1 MYDEYEAQ
9 FLHKAWQILQD
20 ISEQLAHNNQF
31 AGSLRQRAEQLKGSA
46 TQFAQGF
53 PLRRYNV
60 DLTKGTPALL
70 FANLSSLSDTGYST
84 RNVRI

>member
-20 ISEQLAHNNQF
+20 ISDQLAHNNQF
-31 AGSLRQRAEQLKGSA
+31 AGSLRQHAERLKGDA

-60 DLTKGTPALL
+60 DLTKGTLAPSIAITPGLVIE
-70 FANLSSLSDTGYST
+70 YPP
-84 RNVRI
+84 RNI

>member
-20 ISEQLAHNNQF
+20 ISDQLAHNNQF
-31 AGSLRQRAEQLKGSA
+31 ATSLRQHAERLKGDA

-60 DLTKGTPALL
+60 DLTKGTLPRFVYLVS
-70 FANLSSLSDTGYST
+70 NLSMHTY
-84 RNVRI
+84 RNV

>member
-20 ISEQLAHNNQF
+20 ISDQLAHNNQF
-31 AGSLRQRAEQLKGSA
+31 AGSLRQHAERLKGDA

-60 DLTKGTPALL
+60 DLTKGTSTCHIILCAVFSASQLL
-70 FANLSSLSDTGYST
+70 
-84 RNVRI
+84 

>member
-20 ISEQLAHNNQF
+20 ISDQLAHNNQF
-31 AGSLRQRAEQLKGSA
+31 AGSLRQHAERLKGNA

-60 DLTKGTPALL
+60 DLTKGVLTPSIRMPSKLIIMPTHR
-70 FANLSSLSDTGYST
+70 NL
-84 RNVRI
+84 